1 MDAVDDGRV
10 GCTLGFVLRELGPRA
25 RLVSGGDSALE
36 RTVSNAS
43 VWFEGDPVPIDAE
56 TLIACPLTGDTATRA
71 ALSSILSGP
80 LRRMVAIPLVGE
92 LDPAWHCFDGVDH
105 AVVALSPKVN
115 VADVVAIVAR
125 AAQPLEESAARRIL
139 MLHRSLSH
147 ALADP
152 APMAALLTRLERTC
166 HSTVALLDL
175 GRRVVHSTGPLPL
188 AVLHDQLSRSNASP
202 VILDADGWRGIAHLV
217 EDSLD
222 DGRPFGWLVAVA
234 RRSEFPNPA
243 ARAAVE
249 VAATLVET
257 TRRISV
263 VERSQERA
271 IRSSVLEQ
279 ALALRVERD
288 DPELSGRI
296 AGLGLRFQDELRML
310 VVRSVRTHPA
320 DRRRTALAD
329 LGLSL
334 ARTFRSAGVSE
345 FSTVRG
351 DHVAVLVQCSSAT
364 ARRLLVTHDASSE
377 LQVGAGRR
385 VATTSDIADSYN
397 DAHLA
402 VRALQRHPSHS
413 GFVTFEDFDFA
424 TRLFSSVGLDKMVA
438 WAQEFFRP
446 LEGRDALTS
455 AVHSYFAHG
464 QNIKAAANHLSVHHN
479 SLRYRLAKVEAL
491 LGVSFSDPAAISSTY
506 LALTALDLVNDS
518 RSPRIEASRTT
529 AGPTMH
535 DVVSSDSATD
545 FRHRSPTDLGVV
557 RGPDR

>member
-1 MDAVDDGRV
+1 MADDRLP
-10 GCTLGFVLRELGPRA
+10 CTLGFVLRELGSRA

-43 VWFEGDPVPIDAE
+43 VWFEGDPVPIDTE
-56 TLIACPLTGDTATRA
+56 TLIACPLTGGVANRA
-71 ALSSILSGP
+71 ALTSILSGP

-92 LDPAWHCFDGVDH
+92 LDPSWHRSDGVDH
-105 AVVALSPKVN
+105 AVVALSPEVN

-125 AAQPLEESAARRIL
+125 AAQPFEESAARRIS

-152 APMAALLTRLERTC
+152 APMAALLTRLKRTC
-166 HSTVALLDL
+166 QATVALLDL
-175 GRRVVHSTGPLPL
+175 GGRVVHSTGPLPL
-188 AVLHDQLSRSNASP
+188 ALLHDQLSRSDASP
-202 VILDADGWRGIAHLV
+202 LTLDADGWRGVAHLV

-222 DGRPFGWLVAVA
+222 DGTPFGWLVAVA

-243 ARAAVE
+243 ARAAVV

-257 TRRISV
+257 TRRITL

-296 AGLGLRFQDELRML
+296 AGLGMRLEDELRML
-310 VVRSVRTHPA
+310 VVRPVRTQPA

-329 LGLSL
+329 LGVSLS
-334 ARTFRSAGVSE
+334 RIFRSAGVSE
-345 FSTVRG
+345 FTTVRD
-351 DHVAVLVQCSSAT
+351 DHVAVLVQCSAAT
-364 ARRLLVTHDASSE
+364 ARRVLVTQDASSE

-385 VATTSDIADSYN
+385 VTTTGDIADSYN

-402 VRALQRHPSHS
+402 VRSLQRHPSHN
-413 GFVTFEDFDFA
+413 GFVRFEDFDFA
-424 TRLFSSVGLDKMVA
+424 TRLFSNVGLDKMVA
-438 WAQEFFRP
+438 WAHEFFRP
-446 LEGRDALTS
+446 LEGRDPLISAL
-455 AVHSYFAHG
+455 HSYFAHG
-464 QNIKAAANHLSVHHN
+464 QNIKAAANDLSVHHN
-479 SLRYRLAKVEAL
+479 SLRYRLAKVEEL
-491 LGVSFSDPAAISSTY
+491 LGVSLSDPAAISSTY

-518 RSPRIEASRTT
+518 TSPRIEASRRRPD
-529 AGPTMH
+529 PTVY
-535 DVVSSDSATD
+535 DVASSDSATD
-545 FRHRSPTDLGVV
+545 LQRQNPADLGVV